1 MASDAP
7 SSSRMPVASVLF
19 AGDFPAVAPVREVA
33 PYPGAPNF
41 EKRNPEAEYEFQREL
56 REREQLSGLGQTA
69 QGYER
74 WGGGQA
80 SGLPDTPTQ
89 MAEELRQQVEARAAC
104 GGLPDEPD
112 DGGARGVTSKPY
124 RF

>member
-1 MASDAP
+1 MADRAP
-7 SSSRMPVASVLF
+7 SSSRMPVAPFLMSEDL
-19 AGDFPAVAPVREVA
+19 PPVVERRDSSPMIA
-33 PYPGAPNF
+33 LDADW
-41 EKRNPEAEYEFQREL
+41 KHQQEL

-69 QGYER
+69 HGFDR

-80 SGLPDTPTQ
+80 SGLPDTPSQ
-89 MAEELRQQVEARAAC
+89 MAYEQRQQAEARAAC